1 MDYHVGMVP
10 SRWFAFFVTAGLL
23 NGLWGCPSSGPP
35 SSSAPRRSPS
45 QGTSLSVA
53 PSSSPPVEVFPAL
66 SVASATAASA
76 APPVAAPSNWIV
88 EQLRTAKNHEVLKW
102 LNHAS
107 ELRMQILVTLVRRE
121 EGKSPSF
128 QEHGFRVDAEYIYPA
143 SASKVYL
150 GVATLRTLRALAEK
164 HQRRLP
170 VSTRFIRCKTSAG
183 RCEVPEVDEDPD
195 PDDDDAEEK
204 LSVKREIHKMLA
216 YSDNES
222 YSRLFD
228 LVGHRA
234 LHELSYHSGFASVR
248 FHHRMSS
255 RARPRTS
262 RRVVVLPWQGR
273 ALRLGERKSELVLAA
288 TPAALL
294 SVGQAHRGPRGLIEE
309 PMSFAKKNYASL
321 RDLHHVLRALVFPGS
336 VAGVKLGLVDEDRQ
350 LLLRAMR
357 GRRPPS
363 RRLVGHK
370 PLSPGV
376 VEVTAWKSLRY
387 VNKSGRAYGFHID
400 NAYIEDETTKRAFFV
415 TVAIYGN
422 PNGVLNDDNY
432 AYDELT
438 RPFMAAL
445 GEQLARA
452 VFLNPRR

>member
-1 MDYHVGMVP
+1 MKLSSRRMRSIYLTLPKDSRPSWEKRAMDYGVGMVA
-10 SRWFAFFVTAGLL
+10 RRCLVFFVTTGLIAC
-23 NGLWGCPSSGPP
+23 LWGCPSSGPP
-35 SSSAPRRSPS
+35 SSSAAGQSES
-45 QGTSLSVA
+45 QATILSVA

-66 SVASATAASA
+66 SAASAPVASAAR
-76 APPVAAPSNWIV
+76 PVAAPSNWIV
-88 EQLRTAKNHEVLKW
+88 EQLRTAKNPELLEW
-102 LNHAS
+102 LSHAS
-107 ELRMQILVTLVRRE
+107 ELRMQILVTVVVRE

-164 HQRRLP
+164 HKRTLP
-170 VSTRFIRCKTSAG
+170 LSTRFIRCKAPAG

-195 PDDDDAEEK
+195 PDDHDAEEK
-204 LSVKREIHKMLA
+204 LSVKREVYKMLA

-273 ALRLGERKSELVLAA
+273 ALRLGERKSDLVLAA

-294 SVGQAHRGPRGLIEE
+294 SVGQAHRGAKGLVEE

-336 VAGVKLGLVDEDRQ
+336 VPGVKLGLVDEDRQ

-363 RRLVGHK
+363 RRLAGHK
-370 PLSPGV
+370 PLAPGV

-400 NAYIEDETTKRAFFV
+400 NAYIEDET
-415 TVAIYGN
+415 
-422 PNGVLNDDNY
+422 
-432 AYDELT
+432 
-438 RPFMAAL
+438 
-445 GEQLARA
+445 
-452 VFLNPRR
+452 